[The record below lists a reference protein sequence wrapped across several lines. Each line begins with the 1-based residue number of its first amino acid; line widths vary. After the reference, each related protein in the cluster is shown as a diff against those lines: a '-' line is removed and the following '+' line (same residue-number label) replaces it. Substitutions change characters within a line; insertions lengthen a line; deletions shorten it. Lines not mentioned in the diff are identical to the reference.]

1 MDISNTQALNIEDA
15 IMLMQKEIA
24 AHELEL
30 KKRQLEFALRLKLNK
45 QGKLISDE
53 NIVLVANAI
62 RTIAEIQYL
71 SFM

>member
-1 MDISNTQALNIEDA
+1 MSAIACLMQWPQEQIKCISKEGVNVDISNTQALNIEDA

-45 QGKLISDE
+45 
-53 NIVLVANAI
+53 
-62 RTIAEIQYL
+62 
-71 SFM
+71 

>member
-45 QGKLISDE
+45 
-53 NIVLVANAI
+53 
-62 RTIAEIQYL
+62 
-71 SFM
+71 